1 VPGAAPTP
9 PPVPSPA
16 PSPDAGGAEVRIRA
30 LAQTDLAEVV
40 RIHELHTGVREPD
53 YWEAVLRRVRLEGEA
68 REVALAAETDGGLAA
83 FLFGEVRA
91 FEFGSDPCGWVF
103 AVGVDPRF
111 ARGGTASRLLDEA
124 YRRFQAMGVDRVRT
138 MVRRNDVPLLAFF
151 RANGFAG
158 GAFVQ
163 LERSLEEGDDA

>member
-1 VPGAAPTP
+1 VPGPDRTP
-9 PPVPSPA
+9 PPAPLPA
-16 PSPDAGGAEVRIRA
+16 PADAEVRIRP
-30 LAQTDLAEVV
+30 LAQGDLAEVV

-91 FEFGSDPCGWVF
+91 FEFGSDPCGWLF

-124 YRRFQAMGVDRVRT
+124 CRCFHAMGVDRVRT

-163 LERSLEEGDDA
+163 LERSLDEGDPA